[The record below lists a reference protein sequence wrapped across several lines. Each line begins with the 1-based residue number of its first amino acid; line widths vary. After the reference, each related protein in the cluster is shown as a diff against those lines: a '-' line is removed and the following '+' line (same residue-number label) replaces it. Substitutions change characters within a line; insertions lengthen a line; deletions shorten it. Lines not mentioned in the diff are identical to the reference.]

1 MIAFNSRALTTQ
13 DGRPLYGRV
22 YFFNKDTNQMDNIFK
37 YNQLNQLVPAANP
50 QYTNAEGFI
59 EDDVILSDK
68 IYTIYQE
75 EYIGDMV
82 DYKTDEE
89 PSHWKADRNYYEGI
103 GIPKP
108 EIEEHIVFTLAALQ
122 AASTDFDKVTVIGYN
137 TPFDCEPRTYIYD
150 ATAVDNV
157 DYGQVVDSI
166 SDGRWILLNDK
177 PYVPSTYYGVYAGN
191 LQNINRFM
199 ARANAIGTNGAVK
212 TPDVNYFTDGTYNI
226 TQNITTVHS
235 IMLGSAIFPENFSV
249 SCHKLI
255 VNKSAKGKFKYVDVS
270 TPADSDNFYN
280 FEDLFACG
288 SNNII
293 VRADTSTYTDVLD
306 DFSIHNKIITF
317 ENNAQC
323 LTTAK
328 ITFNNCVLNGSKFI
342 DSGIFRNMEFTD
354 KYLIDTNANIISMID
369 ATCSFDIN
377 KFIDKSNYLTCMVYV
392 GNTDI
397 DLIGNTIDYTLVN
410 DIDLTLRNANGKL
423 KTQTYDSLIK
433 LYDSNL
439 ELTTEAS
446 GVSAEAYNSILS
458 TQGSFS
464 DVNLIYSNTNNIVNT
479 DTLRMNHSSVYGAQA
494 ANSIYMTNGSIGSF
508 ETTYLSAYNSRLE
521 KDFWVHDNG
530 HSINADIMNCSINGF
545 QIIDGASGNDIQVR
559 CKWLNNTYTTTS
571 DICMTVTAQNY
582 LASAA
587 SAHSYE
593 YKGNNGAFSTD
604 YNTYDYFE
612 WLNNETDKTIT
623 ANILSF
629 GEGDIYRLKFEA
641 YASEMTPQGHILA
654 MFTPALSAARNDP
667 NNYFHTEFTMPIFYL
682 DQYYNVTIE
691 NLSRR

>member
-1 MIAFNSRALTTQ
+1 MIAFNNRTLTTQ

-22 YFFNKDTNQMDNIFK
+22 YFFNKDTNQIDNIYK
-37 YNQLNQLVPAANP
+37 YNQLNQLIPAANP

-68 IYTIYQE
+68 IYTVYQE
-75 EYIGDMV
+75 EYIGEMV
-82 DYKTDEE
+82 DYKTDED
-89 PSHWKADRNYYEGI
+89 PSHWKADRNYYEGLTLS
-103 GIPKP
+103 KP
-108 EIEEHIVFTLAALQ
+108 EIEDHIVFTLAGLQ
-122 AASTDFDKVTVIGYN
+122 AASTDLDKVTVIGYH
-137 TPFDCEPRTYIYD
+137 TPFDCEPRTYFYD
-150 ATAVDNV
+150 ATSVDNV
-157 DYGQVVDSI
+157 DYGQVVNSI
-166 SDGRWILLNDK
+166 SDGRWILLNDR

-191 LQNINRFM
+191 LNNINRFM
-199 ARANAIGTNGAVK
+199 SRANAIGTNGAVK

-226 TQNITTVHS
+226 SQNITTAYS
-235 IMLGSAIFPENFSV
+235 IMVGSAIFTENFSV

-270 TPADSDNFYN
+270 ATADSDHFYN

-288 SNNII
+288 AKNII
-293 VRADTSTYTDVLD
+293 VRANTSDYTDVLD
-306 DFSIHNKIITF
+306 DFSITDKIITF

-328 ITFNNCVLNGSKFI
+328 ITFNNCKLTGSKFI

-354 KYLIDTNANIISMID
+354 DYLINTNSSIISMID
-369 ATCSFDIN
+369 STCSFDID
-377 KFIDKSNYLTCMVYV
+377 KFVNKSNYLTCMVYV
-392 GNTDI
+392 GNTDV
-397 DLIGNTIDYTLVN
+397 DMLGNTIDYTLVK
-410 DIDLTLRNANGKL
+410 DIDLTLRNANGAL

-433 LYDSNL
+433 LYDSNVH
-439 ELTTEAS
+439 LTTEAS

-458 TQGSFS
+458 THGSFS
-464 DVNLIYSNTNNIVNT
+464 DVNLIYSNVDNIINT
-479 DTLRMNHSSVYGAQA
+479 DTLRMKHSNAYGAQA
-494 ANSIYMTNGSIGSF
+494 ANSIYMTNGSIGTF

-530 HSINADIMNCSINGF
+530 YSINADIMNCSINGF

-559 CKWLNNTYTTTS
+559 CKWLNNTYTTTA
-571 DICMTVTAQNY
+571 DTCMTLTSNNY

-587 SAHSYE
+587 SAHSYQ

-604 YNTYDYFE
+604 YHDYGYYE
-612 WLNNETDKTIT
+612 WAETETIKTIT

-629 GEGDIYRLKFEA
+629 GEGDIYRLKTEA
-641 YASEMTPQGHILA
+641 YASAMTPQGHILA
-654 MFTPALSAARNDP
+654 MFTPTLSATRFDP
-667 NNYFHTEFTMPIFYL
+667 NNYFHTEFSMPYFYL
-682 DQYYNVTIE
+682 DQHYNITIT

>member
-1 MIAFNSRALTTQ
+1 MIAFNNRTLTKA

-22 YFFNKDTNQMDNIFK
+22 YFFNKDTNQIDNIYK
-37 YNQLNQLVPAANP
+37 YNQLNQLIPAANP

-166 SDGRWILLNDK
+166 SDGRWILLNDR

-212 TPDVNYFTDGTYNI
+212 TPDVNYFVDGTYNI
-226 TQNITTVHS
+226 AQNITTVHS

-270 TPADSDNFYN
+270 TTADSDHFYN

-293 VRADTSTYTDVLD
+293 VRTDTSTYTDVLD

-328 ITFNNCVLNGSKFI
+328 ITFNNCKLNGSKFI

-354 KYLIDTNANIISMID
+354 NYLIDTNANIISMID

-377 KFIDKSNYLTCMVYV
+377 KFVDKSNYLACMVYV
-392 GNTDI
+392 GNTDV
-397 DLIGNTIDYTLVN
+397 DMLGNTIDYTLVK

-446 GVSAEAYNSILS
+446 GVSAEAYNSILN
-458 TQGSFS
+458 TQGLFS
-464 DVNLIYSNTNNIVNT
+464 DVNLIYSNTNNIINT
-479 DTLRMNHSSVYGAQA
+479 DSLRINHSTVYGAQA

-508 ETTYLSAYNSRLE
+508 ETKYLSAYNSRLE

-530 HSINADIMNCSINGF
+530 YSINADIMNCSINGF

-571 DICMTVTAQNY
+571 DICMAFTAQNY

-604 YNTYDYFE
+604 YYNYDYYD
-612 WLNNETDKTIT
+612 WSNTETNKTIT
-623 ANILSF
+623 ANVLSF
-629 GEGDIYRLKFEA
+629 GEGDIYRFKCEVFSTA
-641 YASEMTPQGHILA
+641 FTPQGHILA
-654 MFTPALSAARNDP
+654 IFSPTLSAARNDP
-667 NNYFHTEFTMPIFYL
+667 NNYFNTEFTIPMFYL
-682 DQYYNVTIE
+682 DNYYNVTIE